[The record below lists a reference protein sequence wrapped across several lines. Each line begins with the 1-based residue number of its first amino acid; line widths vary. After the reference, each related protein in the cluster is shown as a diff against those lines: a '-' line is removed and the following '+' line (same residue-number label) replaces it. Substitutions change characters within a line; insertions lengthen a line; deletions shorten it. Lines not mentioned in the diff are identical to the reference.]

1 MDDSKKLSSNEWGV
15 PNQGRTPES
24 SNGAEQADKGISVAS
39 ILAKDSDRRVQAVD
53 INGYIKGPWMMMPP
67 QPSKGTNRPNK
78 KE

>member
-39 ILAKDSDRRVQAVD
+39 ILAKDSEYTYPGS
-53 INGYIKGPWMMMPP
+53 GY
-67 QPSKGTNRPNK
+67 
-78 KE
+78 